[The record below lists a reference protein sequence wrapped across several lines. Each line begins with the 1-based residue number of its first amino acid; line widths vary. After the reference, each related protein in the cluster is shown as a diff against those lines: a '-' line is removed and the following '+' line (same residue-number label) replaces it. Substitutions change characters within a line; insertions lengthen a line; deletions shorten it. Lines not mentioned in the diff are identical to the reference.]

1 MFVTS
6 LDHDNLILKSYYK
19 YHRASSYMCHQLGV
33 FISNVPED
41 RKVFPKQRTCLKD
54 HLPRLEHFAS
64 TQLCNCEAQKLSWKI
79 WLWLLQ
85 DAFGSLIILA
95 LQSRQL
101 RWIFS
106 FDEVCHLRCALAN
119 TKFSKPN
126 DFVYWIHQIN
136 LYWSSTCPNIS
147 SSPCQVVSTLI
158 TLQNA
163 AKVVT

>member
-1 MFVTS
+1 MLDKVSQGRARQFWYVRTMFVTS

-19 YHRASSYMCHQLGV
+19 YHRASSYRCHRLGV
-33 FISNVPED
+33 FLSNVPED

-54 HLPRLEHFAS
+54 HLPRFEHFAS

-79 WLWLLQ
+79 WPWLLQ

-101 RWIFS
+101 GWIFS
-106 FDEVCHLRCALAN
+106 FDEFFHLRCALAN

-126 DFVYWIHQIN
+126 DFC
-136 LYWSSTCPNIS
+136 LLDPPNQPILIIS
-147 SSPCQVVSTLI
+147 VP
-158 TLQNA
+158 
-163 AKVVT
+163 